1 MQPPSRN
8 RLTRTA
14 ISAAV
19 GLLVLVL
26 TPIWAVHHAVS
37 AARASRK
44 RGSTRPIPRVSARQV
59 DLGDVIQRGEP
70 VILRDLIDDLDL
82 RITPDLAGLKELAT
96 TETEPFRV
104 RIHKSHSP
112 YFLYTGDYG
121 AELDHVEKMTLTEFL
136 DFMFE
141 AGPEPGTCSYRLF
154 SVADL
159 RGAIGAIID
168 DISASLAARTDRRP
182 DRQAS
187 GIWIGSEGVV
197 TPLHHDAWT
206 GLLFQMTGAKRILM
220 FPPTDRPNLS
230 FVSPFGVG
238 DRWSRLPGRADD
250 ADPAAHP
257 RLARADRHEAT
268 LEAGEVLFVPPFWSH
283 EIEALEANVS
293 IPFRFR
299 TRPVEILNP
308 GFLRA
313 AFEVFH
319 HRVLEDRAAA
329 SS

>member
-1 MQPPSRN
+1 MRSFPRN
-8 RLTRTA
+8 RLTRIA
-14 ISAAV
+14 ISTAV

-37 AARASRK
+37 TLRTSRK
-44 RGSTRPIPRVSARQV
+44 RGSTAAIPRVSAREV
-59 DLGDVIQRGEP
+59 ELADVIQRGEP
-70 VILRDLIDDLDL
+70 VIIRHLIDDLDL
-82 RITPDLAGLKELAT
+82 PITPDLDGLRDLAA
-96 TETEPFRV
+96 TEAEPFRV

-121 AELDHVEKMTLTEFL
+121 AELDHVEKMTLADFL

-159 RGAIGAIID
+159 DGAIGTIID
-168 DISASLAARTDRRP
+168 DIGARLAARADRRP
-182 DRQAS
+182 DRHAS

-220 FPPTDRPNLS
+220 FAPTERPNLS
-230 FVSPFGVG
+230 FLPPFAVG

-257 RLARADRHEAT
+257 RFARADRHEAT
-268 LEAGEVLFVPPFWSH
+268 LEEGEVLFIPPFWSH
-283 EIEALEANVS
+283 EIEALEANIS

-299 TRPVEILNP
+299 TRPVEIVNP

-313 AFEVFH
+313 AYEVFH
-319 HRVLEDRAAA
+319 HRVLEDR
-329 SS
+329 SPN